1 MGNDAGSADGAPP
14 PRRQTGSHSTRK
26 ALSPALE
33 WGPNGLQ
40 HSHAGTST
48 LEEHMDRVR
57 DAKRRGLLNANGHS
71 MPDSTGRFKRRNSDD
86 INSAA
91 ENPEGDNEEPVLV
104 YVHHVKIGDTLAGL
118 TIRYSCQPAILRRA
132 NRMWPNDPIQSRK
145 LIMVPVDACSVKG
158 KKVDGP
164 HVTTEQRDL
173 LGDSIFETAQDP
185 TQQSNGCSDHPFQ
198 TTSQTA
204 STHPDD
210 DPPWKHDSWVLLPND
225 KTPTEIVRLPRQ
237 DLGYFPR
244 ARRKSLTQSGLSTP
258 RTTSL
263 DLSRSAIAPPPAT
276 PPAIKHARAASRTPP
291 PAAGR
296 RASSLARR
304 GRSAS
309 AAGSSA
315 AASPPP
321 PPPAPPAFL
330 TGPGGVG
337 DLVSGSAR
345 APGPGPD
352 RLADLLGP
360 ALPRFVA
367 PPPHMTAFTPWAPGL
382 LSPGGDGVCPP
393 GAAASAAAG
402 GLDLQDVGGA
412 IEGWVRRVARRA
424 ASALEAG
431 SGGAGGGGAAA
442 AVPAAAA
449 ASGNVG
455 VRAMAL
461 GGGGLGDLIELVDA
475 FEVGD
480 ESDAGGEASV
490 LAESV
495 GQKPGTASVS
505 AWNVGGAAAGEMRG
519 RRQGR

>member
-1 MGNDAGSADGAPP
+1 
-14 PRRQTGSHSTRK
+14 
-26 ALSPALE
+26 
-33 WGPNGLQ
+33 
-40 HSHAGTST
+40 
-48 LEEHMDRVR
+48 MDRVR
-57 DAKRRGLLNANGHS
+57 DAKRQGLLSANGHS

-86 INSAA
+86 INSPA
-91 ENPEGDNEEPVLV
+91 EIPEGDNEEPVLV
-104 YVHHVKIGDTLAGL
+104 YLHHVKIGDTLAGL

-198 TTSQTA
+198 TTSPTA
-204 STHPDD
+204 SSTHPDD

-263 DLSRSAIAPPPAT
+263 DLARSATAPPLAT
-276 PPAIKHARAASRTPP
+276 PPATKHARAASRTPP

-296 RASSLARR
+296 RASSSLAR

-315 AASPPP
+315 GASPPP

-337 DLVSGSAR
+337 DLGSGSAR

-352 RLADLLGP
+352 RLADLLGS

-382 LSPGGDGVCPP
+382 LSPGGDGACPP
-393 GAAASAAAG
+393 GAAASAAAGGGG

-431 SGGAGGGGAAA
+431 SGGAARRRRGGGRPG
-442 AVPAAAA
+442 
-449 ASGNVG
+449 G
-455 VRAMAL
+455 
-461 GGGGLGDLIELVDA
+461 GGGGLGEC
-475 FEVGD
+475 
-480 ESDAGGEASV
+480 
-490 LAESV
+490 
-495 GQKPGTASVS
+495 
-505 AWNVGGAAAGEMRG
+505 
-519 RRQGR
+519 RRQGHGVGRRRPRRPD